1 MHRQLIVMRHK
12 SVSISQFIK
21 QIDFSPRSIKEY
33 LLILLGAFIQA
44 LSLRL
49 FLVPAQLVS
58 GGISGAGQLLNYVFS
73 TPIGLVVVLGNIPLF
88 FLGWRYL
95 GGPRFA
101 SRTMLSILSFSV
113 FTDLLLYFTGTSAI
127 TGDIVL
133 NTLYGGITLG
143 VGLGVVYLGR
153 GTSGGTDILGRI
165 LNRNF
170 GISISMAY
178 LITDS
183 LVVLLAGFVFGWERA
198 LYGLMLIYISGAA
211 ADMVSQGYNFTKATY
226 IITVK
231 QDEVINAIQTQL
243 ERGVTIIPVK
253 GGYSKQ
259 EKSMLFCVVSSAEVT
274 RLKTLVHDIDPSAF
288 MVVGQVSETLGEGFK
303 PLNDA

>member
-1 MHRQLIVMRHK
+1 MSIRQFFKQVDFTKRSLKEYILIV
-12 SVSISQFIK
+12 
-21 QIDFSPRSIKEY
+21 
-33 LLILLGAFIQA
+33 LGAFIQA

-58 GGISGAGQLLNYVFS
+58 GGISGAGQLLNYVFN

-101 SRTMLSILSFSV
+101 ARTMLSILSFSV
-113 FTDLLLYFTGTSAI
+113 FTDLLIYLTGTSPI
-127 TGDIVL
+127 TDDIVL

-143 VGLGVVYLGR
+143 VGLGIVYLGR

-198 LYGLMLIYISGAA
+198 LYGLILIYVSGVA

-253 GGYSKQ
+253 GGYSQQ

-274 RLKTLVHDIDPSAF
+274 RLKTLVHDIDPGAF

-303 PLNDA
+303 PLKED

>member
-1 MHRQLIVMRHK
+1 M
-12 SVSISQFIK
+12 SISQFFK

-33 LLILLGAFIQA
+33 VLILVGAFIQA

-49 FLVPAQLVS
+49 FLVPTQLVS
-58 GGISGAGQLLNYVFS
+58 GGISGAGQLLNYVFK

-88 FLGWRYL
+88 VLGWRYL

-101 SRTMLSILSFSV
+101 ARTMLSILSFSV
-113 FTDLLLYFTGTSAI
+113 FTDLLIYLTGTSPI
-127 TGDIVL
+127 TDDIVL

-143 VGLGVVYLGR
+143 VGLGIVYLGR

-178 LITDS
+178 LMTDS

-198 LYGLMLIYISGAA
+198 LYGLILIYVSGVA

-253 GGYSKQ
+253 GGYSQQ

-274 RLKTLVHDIDPSAF
+274 RLKTLVHDIDPGAF

-303 PLNDA
+303 PLKED

>member
-1 MHRQLIVMRHK
+1 
-12 SVSISQFIK
+12 
-21 QIDFSPRSIKEY
+21 
-33 LLILLGAFIQA
+33 
-44 LSLRL
+44 
-49 FLVPAQLVS
+49 
-58 GGISGAGQLLNYVFS
+58 
-73 TPIGLVVVLGNIPLF
+73 
-88 FLGWRYL
+88 
-95 GGPRFA
+95 
-101 SRTMLSILSFSV
+101 
-113 FTDLLLYFTGTSAI
+113 
-127 TGDIVL
+127 
-133 NTLYGGITLG
+133 LYGGITLG
-143 VGLGVVYLGR
+143 VGLGIVYLGR

-178 LITDS
+178 LMTDS

-198 LYGLMLIYISGAA
+198 LYGLMLIYISGVA

-231 QDEVINAIQTQL
+231 PDEIITVIQTQL
-243 ERGVTIIPVK
+243 ERGVTVIPVM
-253 GGYSKQ
+253 GGYTQ
-259 EKSMLFCVVSSAEVT
+259 EEKCMLFCVVSSAEVT

>member
-1 MHRQLIVMRHK
+1 MHRQLIIVRHT
-12 SVSISQFIK
+12 SVSISQFVK
-21 QIDFSPRSIKEY
+21 QIDYSPRSIKEY
-33 LLILLGAFIQA
+33 VLILVGAFIQA

-58 GGISGAGQLLNYVFS
+58 GGISGAGQLLNYVFK

-88 FLGWRYL
+88 VLGWRYL

-101 SRTMLSILSFSV
+101 ARTMLSILSFSV
-113 FTDLLLYFTGTSAI
+113 FTDLLIYLTGTSAI
-127 TGDIVL
+127 TDDIVL

-143 VGLGVVYLGR
+143 VGLGIVYLGR
-153 GTSGGTDILGRI
+153 GTSGGTDIIGRI
-165 LNRNF
+165 LNRNI

-178 LITDS
+178 LMTDS

-198 LYGLMLIYISGAA
+198 LYGLILIYVSGVA

-253 GGYSKQ
+253 GGYSQQ

-274 RLKTLVHDIDPSAF
+274 RLKTLVHDIDPGAF

-303 PLNDA
+303 PLKDE

>member
-1 MHRQLIVMRHK
+1 MAFELPPLPYAHDALQPH
-12 SVSISQFIK
+12 IS
-21 QIDFSPRSIKEY
+21 KETLEY
-33 LLILLGAFIQA
+33 HHDKHHNTYVVNLNN
-44 LSLRL
+44 
-49 FLVPAQLVS
+49 LVPGTSSKARPWKKSSSLLRAASSTTPLRS
-58 GGISGAGQLLNYVFS
+58 GTTPSTGTAWRQTPAVNRPAHWLRPSTLL
-73 TPIGLVVVLGNIPLF
+73 
-88 FLGWRYL
+88 FLGWRFL

-101 SRTMLSILSFSV
+101 ARTMLSIISFSV
-113 FTDLLLYFTGTSAI
+113 FTDLLIYLTGTSAI
-127 TGDIVL
+127 TDDIVL

-143 VGLGVVYLGR
+143 VGLGIVYLGR
-153 GTSGGTDILGRI
+153 GTSGGTDIIGRI

-178 LITDS
+178 LMTDS

-198 LYGLMLIYISGAA
+198 LYGLILIYVSGVA

-253 GGYSKQ
+253 GGYSQQ
-259 EKSMLFCVVSSAEVT
+259 EKACSFASFLLPRSPA
-274 RLKTLVHDIDPSAF
+274 
-288 MVVGQVSETLGEGFK
+288 
-303 PLNDA
+303 